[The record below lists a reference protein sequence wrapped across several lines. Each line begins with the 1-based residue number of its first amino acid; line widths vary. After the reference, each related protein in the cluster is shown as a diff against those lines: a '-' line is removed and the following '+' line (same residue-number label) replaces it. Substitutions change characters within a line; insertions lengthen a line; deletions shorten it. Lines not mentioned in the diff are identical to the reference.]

1 MEYLFFSKNIF
12 IIWETSSLNMNNIF
26 IIWETSSVNMNNIEK
41 KLASIQMD
49 NQ

>member
-1 MEYLFFSKNIF
+1 MEDLFFAENIF
-12 IIWETSSLNMNNIF
+12 IIWETSSGNMNN
-26 IIWETSSVNMNNIEK
+26 MEK

>member
-1 MEYLFFSKNIF
+1 MENLFFSKNIF
-12 IIWETSSLNMNNIF
+12 IIWETSF
-26 IIWETSSVNMNNIEK
+26 VNMNNMEK